1 MSKSIAQKTKE
12 LDALI
17 AWFDGDEFAL
27 EEAPAMFEKAR
38 VLAAEI
44 EEELRELENTIT
56 VLKEDF
62 SSES

>member
-1 MSKSIAQKTKE
+1 MSKSIAEKTKE

-27 EEAPAMFEKAR
+27 EEAPTVFEKAR
-38 VLAAEI
+38 ALAAEI